1 MMRFLFFFF
10 ILQLHTSDCISQLFT
25 VNNTSV
31 SLTGGAQLS
40 VKGDLLNQ
48 NSGTISNQGVIDLTG
63 NWINNAGNNC
73 FGTSQGTVI
82 LNGNVQTIG
91 GTSTT
96 VFNHLNLLGAGNKT
110 LLVNTE
116 TGGGNLTPTG
126 VLSLNDRILILNTH
140 TLTINNS
147 SVNAIT
153 RTTGFIESE
162 TSPIT
167 GYGTIK
173 WLMNGA
179 SAGSSY
185 VFPFGTS
192 ASGSFIPVSFD
203 ITTAGSGSNP
213 NLSISTYP
221 TVTSASPNNRPLP
234 TGLTSLMNAFTGAE
248 NAPNVL
254 DRFWVINAVNFTSLP
269 VSTLAFT
276 YRESEWDLS
285 GGSTNTIVES
295 QLKAQFNNG
304 VIWSNPPVLGTVNT
318 SSNIVTVPGMNN
330 YSGIWTLVGNSTP
343 LPVELLYFEA
353 KAADNEKVICNW
365 ITATEINNDYFVVER
380 SRNGLRFD
388 DIGKVEGAGNSNQ
401 MLSYAFTDHAPFTG
415 VSYYRLKQVDF
426 DGNFS
431 YSNIVA
437 VNIIKQGSF
446 SVFPN
451 PALNTITISFISSS
465 RSDVH
470 LDVISSSGQVVQSL
484 VIESTSGTNQQV
496 LDISNLAAGVY
507 TIRLQNKHEVIYE
520 RLIKN

>member
-1 MMRFLFFFF
+1 MMRLLFFFF
-10 ILQLHTSDCISQLFT
+10 ILQLYTNDCICQLFT

-31 SLTGGAQLS
+31 LLTGGAQLS

-48 NSGTISNQGVIDLTG
+48 NSGTISNQGIIDLTG

-96 VFNHLNLLGAGNKT
+96 VFNHLNLQGTGNKV
-110 LLVNTE
+110 LLVNIE
-116 TGGGNLTPTG
+116 TGGGNLVPSG
-126 VLSLNDRILILNTH
+126 VLSLNNRILILNTH

-162 TSPIT
+162 SSPLT

-173 WLMNGA
+173 WLINGA
-179 SAGSSY
+179 SAGSIY

-192 ASGSFIPVSFD
+192 ASGTFIPVSLD
-203 ITTAGSGSNP
+203 IATAGSGSNP
-213 NLSISTYP
+213 SLSISTYP
-221 TVTSASPNNRPLP
+221 TVTSANPNNRPLP
-234 TGLTSLMNAFTGAE
+234 TGLVSLMNAFTGAE

-254 DRFWVINAVNFTSLP
+254 DRFWVVDAANFSSFP
-269 VSTLAFT
+269 VSTLVFT

-304 VIWSNPPVLGTVNT
+304 VIWSNPPLGTVNT
-318 SSNIVTVPGMNN
+318 VSNTLTVPGINN
-330 YSGIWTLVGNSTP
+330 YSGIWTLVGNNTP

-365 ITATEINNDYFVVER
+365 ITATEINNDYFIVER
-380 SRNGLRFD
+380 SRDGLSFE
-388 DIGKVEGAGNSNQ
+388 DIGKISGAGNSNQ
-401 MLSYAFTDHAPFTG
+401 LLSYAFTDHAPLTG

-426 DGNFS
+426 DGSFS

-437 VNIIKQGSF
+437 VNFLKHGVF

-451 PALNTITISFISSS
+451 PALNAITVSFFSYSKS
-465 RSDVH
+465 YGR
-470 LDVISSSGQVVQSL
+470 LDIISSSGQVVKSL
-484 VIESTSGTNQQV
+484 VIECTSGTNQQ
-496 LDISNLAAGVY
+496 LFDISNLAAGVY